1 MKGLI
6 EDEIAE
12 AVKHTGKAADRLVVV
27 VDPCDRLQQILKVGR
42 CINMVLGPWEKVTV
56 TFEEAAKLLSRL
68 CGDLGWQL
76 WRLAYDPSEW
86 GVLSLREHN
95 ATRKNRR

>member
-27 VDPCDRLQQILKVGR
+27 VDPCDRLKQVLKVGR
-42 CINMVLGPWEKVTV
+42 CVNMVLGPWEVNF
-56 TFEEAAKLLSRL
+56 TFEEAAKLLSRV

-95 ATRKNRR
+95 NTTTRR